1 MVDTTFIDDLASSAP
16 TPGGGGAS
24 AYCGALASALASMVG
39 NLTLGK
45 KKYATVEEEIAAVMA
60 QLSEKRAQLLD
71 LIDQDARAFEPLAQ
85 TYRMPS
91 TTPEEQQAK
100 HTAQQAALID
110 AIEVPL
116 AIMRT
121 CADVLDLTDVM
132 AKKGSRLAVS
142 DAGVAAV
149 FARAAIE
156 GASLNIFIN
165 VASLEDSA
173 QAQAYERAARDL
185 IAENQTKA
193 QALFAYVC
201 DEIG

>member
-60 QLSEKRAQLLD
+60 QLSEKRAALLD

-100 HTAQQAALID
+100 HAAQQAALID

>member
-100 HTAQQAALID
+100 HAAQQAALID

-173 QAQAYERAARDL
+173 KAQAYERAARDL

>member
-100 HTAQQAALID
+100 HAAQQAALID

-156 GASLNIFIN
+156 GASLNVFIN

>member
-100 HTAQQAALID
+100 HAAQQAALID

-156 GASLNIFIN
+156 GASLNVFIN

-173 QAQAYERAARDL
+173 KAQAYERAARDL

>member
-60 QLSEKRAQLLD
+60 QLSEKRAALLD
-71 LIDQDARAFEPLAQ
+71 LIDQDARAFEPLVQ

-100 HTAQQAALID
+100 HAAQQAALID

>member
-60 QLSEKRAQLLD
+60 QLSDKRAALLD

-91 TTPEEQQAK
+91 ATPEEQQVK
-100 HTAQQAALID
+100 HSAQQAALID

-156 GASLNIFIN
+156 GASLNVFIN

-173 QAQAYERAARDL
+173 KAQAYERAARDL

>member
-24 AYCGALASALASMVG
+24 AYCGALASSLASMVG
-39 NLTLGK
+39 NLTVGK
-45 KKYATVEEEIAAVMA
+45 KKYADVESEIIDVLEK
-60 QLSEKRAQLLD
+60 LSEKRTALLD

-91 TTPEEQQAK
+91 STPEEQRK
-100 HTAQQAALID
+100 KERAQQEALID

-116 AIMRT
+116 SIMKT
-121 CADVLDLTDVM
+121 CMDVLELTDVM

-149 FARAAIE
+149 FARAAVE
-156 GASLNIFIN
+156 GASLNVFIN
-165 VASLEDSA
+165 VASLADVKQAEMYSHTAHLLID
-173 QAQAYERAARDL
+173 QAQE
-185 IAENQTKA
+185 KA

>member
-45 KKYATVEEEIAAVMA
+45 KKYAAVEEEITAVMA
-60 QLSEKRAQLLD
+60 QLSDKRAALLD

-91 TTPEEQQAK
+91 TTPEEQQVK
-100 HTAQQAALID
+100 HTAQQAALIE

-156 GASLNIFIN
+156 GASLNVFIN

-173 QAQAYERAARDL
+173 KVQAYERAARDL

>member
-60 QLSEKRAQLLD
+60 QLSDKRAALLD

-91 TTPEEQQAK
+91 ATAEEQQVK
-100 HTAQQAALID
+100 HSAQQAALID

-156 GASLNIFIN
+156 GASLNVFIN

-173 QAQAYERAARDL
+173 TAQAYERAARDL

>member
-45 KKYATVEEEIAAVMA
+45 KKYTAVEEEIAAVMA
-60 QLSEKRAQLLD
+60 QLSDKRAALLD

-91 TTPEEQQAK
+91 ATPEEQQVK
-100 HTAQQAALID
+100 HSAQQAALID

-156 GASLNIFIN
+156 GASLNVFIN

-173 QAQAYERAARDL
+173 KAQAYERAARDL

>member
-45 KKYATVEEEIAAVMA
+45 KKYAAVEEEITAVMA
-60 QLSEKRAQLLD
+60 QLSDKRAALLD

-91 TTPEEQQAK
+91 TTPEEQQVK
-100 HTAQQAALID
+100 HTAQQAALIE

-156 GASLNIFIN
+156 GASLNVFIN

-173 QAQAYERAARDL
+173 KVQAYERTARDL

>member
-45 KKYATVEEEIAAVMA
+45 KKYAAVEEEIAAVMA
-60 QLSEKRAQLLD
+60 QLSDKRAALLD

-91 TTPEEQQAK
+91 ATPEEQQVK
-100 HTAQQAALID
+100 HSAQQAALID

-156 GASLNIFIN
+156 GASLNVFIN

>member
-60 QLSEKRAQLLD
+60 QLSEKRAALLD

-91 TTPEEQQAK
+91 ATPEEQQVK
-100 HTAQQAALID
+100 HSAQQAALID

-156 GASLNIFIN
+156 GASLNVFIN

-173 QAQAYERAARDL
+173 KAQAYERAARDL

>member
-100 HTAQQAALID
+100 HAAQQAALID

>member
-91 TTPEEQQAK
+91 ATPEEQQVK
-100 HTAQQAALID
+100 HSAQQAALID

-156 GASLNIFIN
+156 GASLNVFIN

-173 QAQAYERAARDL
+173 KAQAYERAARDL

>member
-45 KKYATVEEEIAAVMA
+45 KKYAAVEEEIAAVMA
-60 QLSEKRAQLLD
+60 QLSDKRAALLD

-91 TTPEEQQAK
+91 ATPEEQQAK
-100 HTAQQAALID
+100 HAAQQAALID

-156 GASLNIFIN
+156 GASLNVFIN

-173 QAQAYERAARDL
+173 KAQAYERAARDL

>member
-45 KKYATVEEEIAAVMA
+45 KKYTAVEEEIAAVMA
-60 QLSEKRAQLLD
+60 QLSDKRAALLD

-100 HTAQQAALID
+100 HAAQQAALID

-173 QAQAYERAARDL
+173 QAQAYERATRDL

>member
-45 KKYATVEEEIAAVMA
+45 KKYAAVEEEIAAVMA
-60 QLSEKRAQLLD
+60 QLSDKRAALLD

-91 TTPEEQQAK
+91 ATPEEQQVK
-100 HTAQQAALID
+100 HSAQQAALID

-156 GASLNIFIN
+156 GASLNVFIN

-173 QAQAYERAARDL
+173 KAQAYERAARDL

>member
-60 QLSEKRAQLLD
+60 QLSEKRAALLD

-91 TTPEEQQAK
+91 ATPEEQQVK
-100 HTAQQAALID
+100 HAAQQAALID

-156 GASLNIFIN
+156 GASLNVFIN

>member
-100 HTAQQAALID
+100 HAAQQAALID

-173 QAQAYERAARDL
+173 QAQAYERAASDL

>member
-1 MVDTTFIDDLASSAP
+1 MIDTTFIEDLASSAP

-24 AYCGALASALASMVG
+24 AYCGALASSLASMVG
-39 NLTLGK
+39 NLTVGK
-45 KKYATVEEEIAAVMA
+45 KKYVNVEHEINDVLNE
-60 QLSEKRAQLLD
+60 LSKKREILVD
-71 LIDQDARAFEPLAQ
+71 LIDEDARAFAPLAQ

-91 TTPEEQQAK
+91 STPDEQRKKQE
-100 HTAQQAALID
+100 AQQKALID

-116 AIMRT
+116 LIMKT
-121 CADVLDLTDVM
+121 CMDVLDMTEVM

-156 GASLNIFIN
+156 GASLNVFIN
-165 VASLEDSA
+165 VASLEDSHQA
-173 QAQAYERAARDL
+173 DGYVYSAKTLIVQAQ
-185 IAENQTKA
+185 QKA
-193 QALFAYVC
+193 QALFEYVC